1 MLRWIGQFW
10 GRNKAGKPR
19 VASTALL
26 LAAFVLVAHSFEVC
40 GSHLGL
46 QKEPVS
52 SHSASVTHNGVQ
64 CAAPVGVACLCADC
78 VCVPFPLD
86 SDFHEK
92 DGCEFTS
99 ELATRA
105 QLVNFQLD
113 APLIDV
119 PVVASLPAANVAPAT
134 LIAFLGSDGPPLARL
149 CSQFLTSPR
158 SGRAP
163 PISA

>member
-1 MLRWIGQFW
+1 MLSGSFLKQGFFNR
-10 GRNKAGKPR
+10 PR
-19 VASTALL
+19 FMTWVAALL
-26 LAAFVLVAHSFEVC
+26 CVVLAIHSLDVCASHTGIPRIGLTAQVLT
-40 GSHLGL
+40 
-46 QKEPVS
+46 
-52 SHSASVTHNGVQ
+52 VTHNGAQ
-64 CAAPVGVACLCADC
+64 CSARPGVACLCADC

-86 SDFHEK
+86 SDSHEK
-92 DGCEFTS
+92 DGCESTS

-105 QLVNFQLD
+105 QVVNFQLD

-119 PVVASLPAANVAPAT
+119 PVVASLRDANAAPAT

-149 CSQFLTSPR
+149 RSQFLTSPC